1 MGTFFL
7 IASTVLFFSGL
18 GCLLIV
24 FVSVARRLKDNMT
37 TSVYFRA
44 KRSYKSW
51 VLSISGVILIVLAQG
66 SYWFYGQVGRY
77 IPFDTNLPR
86 AQLSF
91 LYEEYRQPRLV
102 IQTADQ
108 NNHNDVQLVPFTSD
122 SIAVGVEVI
131 KWKKVCQV
139 LGLKDCYRINGIYYS
154 SSPDDT
160 IANLNKLPNHQL
172 NGGPS
177 GFLSL
182 AASIGGLFPGDV
194 KLILSPAVEADSRSI
209 YTLEFSGE
217 GVTSSRAF
225 DNQQASS
232 YSH

>member
-44 KRSYKSW
+44 KRSHKTW
-51 VLSISGVILIVLAQG
+51 ILSISGLALIILAQG
-66 SYWFYGQVGRY
+66 SYWFYNQVGRY
-77 IPFDTNLPR
+77 IPFDTNLPK
-86 AQLSF
+86 AQVSF

-102 IQTADQ
+102 LQTIDQYNHPDIQR
-108 NNHNDVQLVPFTSD
+108 VPFTSD
-122 SIAVGVEVI
+122 SIAVGIEVI

-139 LGLKDCYRINGIYYS
+139 LGLKDCYRINGIYNTS
-154 SSPDDT
+154 GPADT
-160 IANLNKLPNHQL
+160 VTSLTRLPNHEL

-177 GFLSL
+177 GFVSL
-182 AASIGGLFPGDV
+182 ANTIGSLFPGEV
-194 KLILSPAVEADSRSI
+194 RVMLSPAIEADGRSV

-217 GVTSSRAF
+217 GVTSSRGI

-232 YSH
+232 YSL